1 MKDFLEG
8 IFVFAAAI
16 GFIAF
21 IIWLCAAIFGAIWN
35 SDMPM
40 WLKWFLLR

>member
-1 MKDFLEG
+1 MDDIDILVFLGFMLLVFVIIAICAGLYG
-8 IFVFAAAI
+8 I
-16 GFIAF
+16 
-21 IIWLCAAIFGAIWN
+21 IWN